1 MIYYKKILNNKYF
14 RYIFTVNKKYSQ
26 NSIVKTRKQHIQY
39 RIFLILV
46 ILPFLY
52 VLLFSYI
59 ENGFTFFNVLRTI
72 LFALFFRIIAKD
84 IIDLIIIILFYKS
97 SYEITNTERRK
108 IKLKKINRKSK
119 LMNIFPYFW
128 KK

>member
-52 VLLFSYI
+52 VLLFLYI

>member
-119 LMNIFPYFW
+119 LMNIFPYLW

>member
-52 VLLFSYI
+52 FLLFSYI

-119 LMNIFPYFW
+119 LMNIFPYLW